1 MILNL
6 NTSLVNLNTASFDD
20 DDDDDNQMIIII
32 IVMIII
38 LLVLQLLSLL
48 LLLLLSLL
56 PSSSSFFCVSECF
69 LTGVWLFDIHFVSLG
84 KPFICSRPSKG
95 SAVLL
100 LSLFYLF
107 IYFVNFHSILSL
119 FLFVFFYVQLA
130 CVG

>member
-1 MILNL
+1 MMMIMMMMKM
-6 NTSLVNLNTASFDD
+6 
-20 DDDDDNQMIIII
+20 MIIIL
-32 IVMIII
+32 IVTIII
-38 LLVLQLLSLL
+38 LLVVQLLL

-84 KPFICSRPSKG
+84 KPFICSRPSNG

-107 IYFVNFHSILSL
+107 IYLFCQLSL
-119 FLFVFFYVQLA
+119 NPFSFFIRFLLRL
-130 CVG
+130 VGVRRVRSNKIK